1 MTDLKLLN
9 ILCNIYITDD
19 EKVKTYRLTE
29 DYTAISSWTLN
40 VERNDCIGF
49 ALLCYLIGL
58 ENSPQSLNQSEVKT
72 KPMVPWSQAFSR
84 AWARVL
90 VWTLSSQWLNIFLG
104 PDWPLWLPWF
114 GFYII
119 QSKSA
124 VRHLHVHTILLLG
137 SRADLI
143 WASKHS
149 IIMVTLLNCHTK
161 KNYS

>member
-1 MTDLKLLN
+1 MSWLTWNSSTFCAIFTLTDH
-9 ILCNIYITDD
+9 
-19 EKVKTYRLTE
+19 EKVKIYRLME

-40 VERNDCIGF
+40 VILDYISF

-58 ENSPQSLNQSEVKT
+58 ENSCQSINQSEVKT

-84 AWARVL
+84 AREL

-104 PDWPLWLPWF
+104 SDWPLWLPWF

-124 VRHLHVHTILLLG
+124 LRHLHVHTIRLMG
-137 SRADLI
+137 SRANLI
-143 WASKHS
+143 
-149 IIMVTLLNCHTK
+149 
-161 KNYS
+161 

>member
-1 MTDLKLLN
+1 MQYLHNRWRESKNLSS
-9 ILCNIYITDD
+9 
-19 EKVKTYRLTE
+19 YRGLYSNFE
-29 DYTAISSWTLN
+29 LN

-124 VRHLHVHTILLLG
+124 VRHLHVHTVHLLG